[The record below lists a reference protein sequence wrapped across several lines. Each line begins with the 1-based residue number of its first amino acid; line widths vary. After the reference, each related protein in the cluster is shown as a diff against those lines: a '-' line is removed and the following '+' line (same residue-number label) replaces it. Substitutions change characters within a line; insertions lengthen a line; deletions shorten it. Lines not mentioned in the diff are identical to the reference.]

1 VHQLSAAIQCIT
13 NHRTRSIPS
22 ENRRGTVFENLVVA
36 NDRSS
41 LTRPDTTVENRVG
54 HKLFPGAQAKVRPSL
69 ILELLATAT
78 FSSEIRR
85 GFDFWVVYLIYS
97 MVYIVALRYN

>member
-1 VHQLSAAIQCIT
+1 
-13 NHRTRSIPS
+13 
-22 ENRRGTVFENLVVA
+22 
-36 NDRSS
+36 
-41 LTRPDTTVENRVG
+41 VENRVG

-69 ILELLATAT
+69 ILDLLATAT

-97 MVYIVALRYN
+97 MVYIIALRYNQNELKLGTNSLMLVPAGKTFQRVLSPRR